1 MDNTNSPLT
10 FLIDK
15 PEEKTRWRYEGL
27 APQELLKDNCFQQ
40 RYTIDELVTACS
52 LFEDDFIKNNNYNY
66 KTSIEE
72 IHAFRNERK
81 QMLKNYIKESEI
93 FFYLKENPTKH
104 IDPIFNYKKIDP
116 IFNYKSQLC
125 LHIYYMYTWYSMLK
139 KFENS
144 ERHSDFRAYLL
155 SPCKTYHEYLNQTQ

>member
-52 LFEDDFIKNNNYNY
+52 LFEDHFIQNNNYNHEQST
-66 KTSIEE
+66 KK

-81 QMLKNYIKESEI
+81 QMLKNYIKESKI
-93 FFYLKENPTKH
+93 YFYLKENPIIHKDPISNYKN
-104 IDPIFNYKKIDP
+104 IDPIFTQY
-116 IFNYKSQLC
+116 
-125 LHIYYMYTWYSMLK
+125 
-139 KFENS
+139 
-144 ERHSDFRAYLL
+144 AY
-155 SPCKTYHEYLNQTQ
+155 